1 MLYLLVIFDKNLTNV
16 APQVVFH
23 CVCDFGGVTSFAD
36 DEPVLS
42 SLGGLM
48 GEKVTGTNKESA
60 LYDSN
65 YKSGPCLSGST
76 SYAKLVTGEPS
87 RKSVNFCTLIAP
99 EGNGADLAISVK
111 FHGVP
116 MTTFIEDGLS
126 ANATKLGTPSM
137 RKLYTS
143 DTCMQSWGRISYA
156 RAMIELP
163 ADVELKDTIVVAIPK
178 LVDECR
184 KNIVSDMVKNLR
196 NSRQAV
202 RGVQFGPKVGFNP
215 TKQVYILVSYKNNA
229 NTSGKRMQAEVSR
242 KEVSNSKPFDVL
254 NLVEKDNYLGT
265 NGGNSK
271 SVGKGANSG
280 VSPSDHRFFHV
291 VSSSTINTYIVER
304 IDKLGR
310 HIIDGKL
317 TLVDDDVKPLPK
329 VVSNDVEKL
338 H

>member
-1 MLYLLVIFDKNLTNV
+1 MNLLKEDVGNV
-16 APQVVFH
+16 LFW
-23 CVCDFGGVTSFAD
+23 
-36 DEPVLS
+36 
-42 SLGGLM
+42 
-48 GEKVTGTNKESA
+48 
-60 LYDSN
+60 
-65 YKSGPCLSGST
+65 
-76 SYAKLVTGEPS
+76 
-87 RKSVNFCTLIAP
+87 
-99 EGNGADLAISVK
+99 VK
-111 FHGVP
+111 FHGIP
-116 MTTFIEDGLS
+116 MTTFSEDGLS
-126 ANATKLGTPSM
+126 ANATKLGTPLM
-137 RKLYTS
+137 RKSYTS
-143 DTCMQSWGRISYA
+143 DMCMQSWGRISYT
-156 RAMIELP
+156 RAMIDLP
-163 ADVELKDTIVVAIPK
+163 ADVELKDTIVVAMPK
-178 LVDECR
+178 LVDEYR
-184 KNIVSDMVKNLR
+184 KNIVSDVVKNLR

-229 NTSGKRMQAEVSR
+229 NTSGKKMQAEVFR
-242 KEVSNSKPFDVL
+242 NEVSNSKPFDVL

-291 VSSSTINTYIVER
+291 VSCSTINTHIVER

-329 VVSNDVEKL
+329 IVSNDVEKL